1 MLIYLGSIVKN
12 QEEINARFLE
22 IVEKGSLSEV
32 KSIVENENADIFYK
46 NSEAVVQ
53 CASRGKLGV
62 LQYLIEKGCPANT
75 QDQIALVMAAQLNNF
90 DIVKYFLETHGLLD
104 QFNLHLNDS
113 MLIKSVAK
121 REDTLDMTQ
130 YLIQQGC
137 RIDKAKEVSHINNR
151 QWLDM
156 YELNTKLTHNLPVL
170 KNQNNKNKI

>member
-1 MLIYLGSIVKN
+1 MKN

-32 KSIVENENADIFYK
+32 KSIVENEGADIFYK
-46 NSEAVVQ
+46 NSEAIVQ

-62 LQYLIEKGCPANT
+62 LKYLVEKGCSANT
-75 QDQIALVMAAQLNNF
+75 QDQLALVMAAQLNNIE
-90 DIVKYFLETHGLLD
+90 IVKYFLETQGVVE

-121 REDTLDMTQ
+121 SEDTLDMTQ
-130 YLIQQGC
+130 YLIHQGC
-137 RIDKAKEVSHINNR
+137 RVDKAKEVSHINNK

-156 YELNTKLTHNLPVL
+156 YELNTKLTHTLPAL
-170 KNQNNKNKI
+170 KNQTNKNKI